1 MPGFVANG
9 EHLEWI
15 ALYNVSGHGDLGA
28 ARGTLHGKGAFGL
41 VTNRTLDKPFSPS
54 SKALFHLKG
63 SGSANI
69 ARKSEASDLARWW
82 RTNTR
87 GRGLG
92 VIAG

>member
-41 VTNRTLDKPFSPS
+41 VTNRTLDKPLFS
-54 SKALFHLKG
+54 KLKG
-63 SGSANI
+63 TFPSQ
-69 ARKSEASDLARWW
+69 
-82 RTNTR
+82 RTR
-87 GRGLG
+87 VG
-92 VIAG
+92 